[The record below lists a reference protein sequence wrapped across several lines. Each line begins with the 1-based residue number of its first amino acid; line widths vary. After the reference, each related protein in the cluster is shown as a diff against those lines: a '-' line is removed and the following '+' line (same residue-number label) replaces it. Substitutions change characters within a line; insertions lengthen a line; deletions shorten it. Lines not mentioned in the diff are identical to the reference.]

1 MGNTIKYLAFGAF
14 LGAAF
19 ASPLPANAMKAS
31 SMDAAPAKLVS
42 YGDLNLDSETGAR
55 TLYARLR
62 AASREV
68 CVGYEGSAS
77 MEQRMAGA
85 QCYSAALTAS
95 VAHVNS
101 PALSSLYSR
110 AQIR

>member
-1 MGNTIKYLAFGAF
+1 MTNVIKYFAFGAF
-14 LGAAF
+14 ISAVF
-19 ASPLPANAMKAS
+19 ASPLAAYATRAS
-31 SMDAAPAKLVS
+31 GPDAAPAKLVS

-68 CVGYEGSAS
+68 CVGFEESGS
-77 MEQRMAGA
+77 MEQRLAWA
-85 QCYSAALTAS
+85 RCYSAALSTS
-95 VAHVNS
+95 VAQVNS
-101 PALSSLYSR
+101 PILSSLYSR